1 MELSSSK
8 LSTART
14 AEFVSY
20 KHHALIRD
28 WTWQTCQ
35 NRTCRHGLDFM
46 LFRCAWWQLLHWLG
60 DLELPHAGSVLIFL
74 RCRWDAFRPGV
85 TFLVDGGAR
94 LGHVYGHWLEVLAHV
109 SCSGWALNAG
119 VGGPCGEIGE
129 VDVGGVGVRV
139 DAGVVALRPDDL
151 LQAFHIL
158 LGQAQVTG
166 GEEKE
171 EEEKFGM
178 G

>member
-1 MELSSSK
+1 M
-8 LSTART
+8 
-14 AEFVSY
+14 
-20 KHHALIRD
+20 
-28 WTWQTCQ
+28 
-35 NRTCRHGLDFM
+35 
-46 LFRCAWWQLLHWLG
+46 
-60 DLELPHAGSVLIFL
+60 
-74 RCRWDAFRPGV
+74 
-85 TFLVDGGAR
+85 
-94 LGHVYGHWLEVLAHV
+94 
-109 SCSGWALNAG
+109 
-119 VGGPCGEIGE
+119 
-129 VDVGGVGVRV
+129 RV